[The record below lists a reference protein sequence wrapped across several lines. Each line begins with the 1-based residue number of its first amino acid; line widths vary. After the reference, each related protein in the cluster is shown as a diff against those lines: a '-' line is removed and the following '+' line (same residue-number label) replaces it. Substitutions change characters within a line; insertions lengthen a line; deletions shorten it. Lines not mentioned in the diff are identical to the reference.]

1 MRSHTCA
8 SEAQKNGYLSDVIP
22 IKVPKVDGF
31 VDKDNGIRLS
41 TPEQVEHDN
50 DWLMPV
56 TRIANGV
63 EVLIEI
69 ERVTIGMC

>member
-1 MRSHTCA
+1 MRSHTSA

-41 TPEQVEHDN
+41 TPEQVEHDY
-50 DWLMPV
+50 DRLEPV
-56 TRIANGV
+56 SRMAKWGFDLN
-63 EVLIEI
+63 
-69 ERVTIGMC
+69 